1 MRETGILMAVSSLP
15 GPYGAGDLGPEAMHW
30 IDLLAENG
38 VTVWQLLPLGPTGY
52 GNSPYQTYSSRAGDP
67 LYLSLEGLYEAGLL
81 PEKPAAFDLP
91 AGRVDYEQVRRLREP
106 WLRRAYGAFRPDG
119 DYAAFAA
126 QGWVRDYAVFA
137 ALKARHGMACWLDW
151 PEPDRSWP
159 QTRDPAATAD
169 LEAEIGY
176 QIFLQYEFL
185 RQWNR
190 VRAHAHSRGVR
201 LMGDVP
207 FYVGVD
213 SVEVWAGREN
223 FLLDSDGRPSFI
235 AGVPPDYFSATGQ
248 RWGNPIYDWDRLRA
262 DGYRFWVE
270 RIGYCQTLFDLI
282 RIDHFRAFDT
292 FWKIPAT
299 CPTAVEGAWIEA
311 PGYEV
316 LDTLYAKL
324 PGLQLVA
331 EDLGD
336 LRPQVLTL
344 RDHYRLPG
352 MKVLEFTLQPVGRYV
367 RDLGEDRPRQIVY
380 TGTHDNDTVQA
391 WYASLSASYRR
402 KLRKYLKTQGLQSGT
417 MARRLILL
425 GLRSRAALFV
435 APLQDVLSLGAAGRM
450 NLPGAVGSPN
460 WEWRLDSWPET
471 ARQLK
476 ALRPAILA
484 RQNTES

>member
-1 MRETGILMAVSSLP
+1 M
-15 GPYGAGDLGPEAMHW
+15 
-30 IDLLAENG
+30 
-38 VTVWQLLPLGPTGY
+38 
-52 GNSPYQTYSSRAGDP
+52 
-67 LYLSLEGLYEAGLL
+67 
-81 PEKPAAFDLP
+81 
-91 AGRVDYEQVRRLREP
+91 
-106 WLRRAYGAFRPDG
+106 
-119 DYAAFAA
+119 
-126 QGWVRDYAVFA
+126 
-137 ALKARHGMACWLDW
+137 
-151 PEPDRSWP
+151 
-159 QTRDPAATAD
+159 
-169 LEAEIGY
+169 
-176 QIFLQYEFL
+176 
-185 RQWNR
+185 
-190 VRAHAHSRGVR
+190 
-201 LMGDVP
+201 
-207 FYVGVD
+207 
-213 SVEVWAGREN
+213 
-223 FLLDSDGRPSFI
+223 
-235 AGVPPDYFSATGQ
+235 
-248 RWGNPIYDWDRLRA
+248 
-262 DGYRFWVE
+262 E

-282 RIDHFRAFDT
+282 RIDHFRAVDT

-402 KLRKYLKTQGLQSGT
+402 KLRKYLKTQGFQSGT

-450 NLPGAVGSPN
+450 NLPGTVGSPN

-484 RQNTES
+484 RR

>member
-176 QIFLQYEFL
+176 QTFLQYQFL
-185 RQWNR
+185 LQWNR
-190 VRAHAHSRGVR
+190 VRDYAHSRGLR

-223 FLLDSDGRPSFI
+223 FLLDDDGRPTFI

-292 FWKIPAT
+292 FWKIPSA
-299 CPTAVEGAWIEA
+299 CPTAMDGQWIEA
-311 PGYEV
+311 PGYAV
-316 LDTLYAKL
+316 LDTLYEKL

-336 LRPQVLTL
+336 LRPQVLEL
-344 RDHYRLPG
+344 RDHYQLPG
-352 MKVLEFTLQPVGRYV
+352 MKVLEFTLGPVGRYI
-367 RDLGEDRPRQIVY
+367 RDLGEDRVRQIVY
-380 TGTHDNDTVQA
+380 TGTHDNATA
-391 WYASLSASYRR
+391 AEWYAACSPAYRR
-402 KLRKYLKTQGLQSGT
+402 KLRKYLKVRGIQSGP
-417 MARRLILL
+417 MAHRLIRL
-425 GLRSRAALFV
+425 GLSSRAELCIV
-435 APLQDVLSLGAAGRM
+435 PLQDVLHLGKEARM
-450 NLPGAVGSPN
+450 NTPGTVGAPN
-460 WEWRLDSWPET
+460 WEWRLADWTET
-471 ARQLK
+471 ERNLAL
-476 ALRPAILA
+476 LRPAILA
-484 RQNTES
+484 RRG

>member
-1 MRETGILMAVSSLP
+1 M
-15 GPYGAGDLGPEAMHW
+15 
-30 IDLLAENG
+30 
-38 VTVWQLLPLGPTGY
+38 
-52 GNSPYQTYSSRAGDP
+52 
-67 LYLSLEGLYEAGLL
+67 
-81 PEKPAAFDLP
+81 
-91 AGRVDYEQVRRLREP
+91 
-106 WLRRAYGAFRPDG
+106 
-119 DYAAFAA
+119 
-126 QGWVRDYAVFA
+126 
-137 ALKARHGMACWLDW
+137 
-151 PEPDRSWP
+151 
-159 QTRDPAATAD
+159 
-169 LEAEIGY
+169 
-176 QIFLQYEFL
+176 
-185 RQWNR
+185 
-190 VRAHAHSRGVR
+190 
-201 LMGDVP
+201 
-207 FYVGVD
+207 
-213 SVEVWAGREN
+213 
-223 FLLDSDGRPSFI
+223 
-235 AGVPPDYFSATGQ
+235 
-248 RWGNPIYDWDRLRA
+248 
-262 DGYRFWVE
+262 E

-344 RDHYRLPG
+344 RDHYQLPG

-367 RDLGEDRPRQIVY
+367 RDLGEDRPQQIVY

-402 KLRKYLKTQGLQSGT
+402 KLRKYLKTHGFQSGT

-450 NLPGAVGSPN
+450 NLPGTVGSPN

-471 ARQLK
+471 APPAESPPPGHPGPSEHRIVKSSSDGIRCRRIFSAPK
-476 ALRPAILA
+476 APQRSAFFPASLPLPRPYDGSVGSWLYARPEPASDSRRGWMVPFAVGARMAFRVQGSPPTAANVGRPAHMPPGPGCDDCRPGEPGGAAWAHIQCAPTAGNGSKRVCRGGLYIRPGKPA
-484 RQNTES
+484 MSHCAPGQRRRAAWPTCRRDRGAMIAGLVNPAVRHGRIYNAPLRRENGQQTRL

>member
-15 GPYGAGDLGPEAMHW
+15 GAYGAGDLGPEAMHW

-67 LYLSLEGLYEAGLL
+67 LYLSLEGLVEAGLL

-159 QTRDPAATAD
+159 QTRDPAVTAD

-176 QIFLQYEFL
+176 QTFLQYQFL
-185 RQWNR
+185 LQWNR
-190 VRAHAHSRGVR
+190 VRDYAHSQGLR
-201 LMGDVP
+201 LMGDIP
-207 FYVGVD
+207 FYVGID

-223 FLLDSDGRPSFI
+223 FLLDGDGRPTFI

-292 FWKIPAT
+292 FWKIPAA
-299 CPTAVEGAWIEA
+299 CPTAMDGKWIEA
-311 PGYEV
+311 PGYAV
-316 LDTLYAKL
+316 LDTLYEKL

-336 LRPQVLTL
+336 LRPQVLALLENWPGTL
-344 RDHYRLPG
+344 HVFRAPRDCAAFLAE
-352 MKVLEFTLQPVGRYV
+352 LE
-367 RDLGEDRPRQIVY
+367 
-380 TGTHDNDTVQA
+380 
-391 WYASLSASYRR
+391 RR
-402 KLRKYLKTQGLQSGT
+402 G
-417 MARRLILL
+417 
-425 GLRSRAALFV
+425 
-435 APLQDVLSLGAAGRM
+435 
-450 NLPGAVGSPN
+450 
-460 WEWRLDSWPET
+460 
-471 ARQLK
+471 
-476 ALRPAILA
+476 
-484 RQNTES
+484 